1 MYTGGEPLTFE
12 QQVILSLKGFRKNK
26 KITQTQLADS
36 IGVSRDTIAR
46 MESGRARVY
55 LGMVKDIAD
64 ALDVHLQD
72 LLQEKEDSQILPENV
87 TPSVSGIVINYSNKD
102 LSLRADSLVGEEP
115 KQSPRHIPQP
125 VQDTEGRGMSQT
137 PARNLYLDEK
147 AVDSYG
153 EPMKDYIL
161 KHAHFWHWVP
171 ESDLFGLSIS
181 SVVDAAL
188 KQGREEDV
196 AALFNMIGVKKAAG
210 VFRSQIMRTRH
221 GYPDM
226 TMDYF
231 IAYFNRH
238 APEYT

>member
-1 MYTGGEPLTFE
+1 MHIGGESLTFE

-64 ALDVHLQD
+64 ALDVLLQD
-72 LLQEKEDSQILPENV
+72 LIQEEGNSQDVPENV
-87 TPSVSGIVINYSNKD
+87 SPSRPDIYVEYSNKD
-102 LSLRADSLVGEEP
+102 VSLRADSPVGEEA
-115 KQSPRHIPQP
+115 KQSPSNAPNP
-125 VQDTEGRGMSQT
+125 T
-137 PARNLYLDEK
+137 RNPYLDEK

-153 EPMKDYIL
+153 EPMKSYIINHRL
-161 KHAHFWHWVP
+161 FWHWVP
-171 ESDLFGLSIS
+171 EADLPGLSIS
-181 SVVDAAL
+181 SIVEATL
-188 KQGREEDV
+188 NQGREEDV
-196 AALFNMIGVKKAAG
+196 KWLFDTIGVEKAAA
-210 VFRSQIMRTRH
+210 VFRRQIMGPRH
-221 GYPDM
+221 GYLDM

-238 APEYT
+238 APEHTE